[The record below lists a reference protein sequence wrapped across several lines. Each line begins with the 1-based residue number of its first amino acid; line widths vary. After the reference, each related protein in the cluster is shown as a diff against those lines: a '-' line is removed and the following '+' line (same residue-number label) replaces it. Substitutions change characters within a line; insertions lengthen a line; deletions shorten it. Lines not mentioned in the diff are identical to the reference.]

1 MKNPPPDRE
10 TVKRKW
16 SADKSAGP
24 LVLLAEWV
32 QKRLIQ
38 HAYPCEY
45 SISWKERA
53 LGPEENAAASR
64 DAYAVEF
71 HSAKG
76 RAPPTA
82 AFWAAFDTVL
92 RIVTYEKNVRAWRE
106 DGMLYLDGEYHVD
119 KYGKIKPGNVP
130 PPF

>member
-24 LVLLAEWV
+24 LVLLAEWM

-38 HAYPCEY
+38 HAYPCDY
-45 SISWKERA
+45 TVSWSPPK
-53 LGPEENAAASR
+53 LGPEENALPDR
-64 DAYAVEF
+64 QAYAVEF
-71 HSAKG
+71 HPQKN
-76 RAPPTA
+76 RIFTD
-82 AFWAAFDTVL
+82 AFWDAFDTVL
-92 RIVTYEKNVRAWRE
+92 RIVCYEKNIRAWRE
-106 DGMLYLDGEYHVD
+106 DGLLYLDGVYYVD